1 MVLQAIKQID
11 IYGIPVGVNFK
22 NQQIYKTLLGALITV
37 LITIIFVLQ
46 CYFSGQNLF
55 QRNDPQVITSE
66 QYVRNPER
74 MNIDNKQQTIMM
86 GLQLDLTNTIYDPS
100 IIQVTAQQAIKN
112 TTFNQTSQT
121 NQTSFYL
128 LPLKIRPCELKDV
141 QNDEVSSFFKNLP
154 LNKLFCFDDNQEIYI
169 EGDYSGDIY
178 SRIDVYFNQC
188 ANSTAVDSVICKP
201 QEVID
206 KSLQNFS
213 FLVYMIDKIL
223 DPRQFDQPFDYHG
236 VNIITQA
243 SNKQSIQYTTYFE
256 NYYIESDIGLVNQ
269 DINLKRDFILAGTD
283 TNIVYNTPNLV
294 LQFTMRPQK
303 NKQLMMQRKYTKITD
318 LIAQLSGTLKLLTIV
333 GFLLSYPFAKMNLRR
348 EMIDSIFDYEEL
360 ESYKNSQSI
369 QQESKS
375 LQGQKQIDHNSIN
388 FQQHYENRKD
398 VENQNIQF
406 SNNVQESNQTEQFNC
421 NKSFMEN
428 LSPKAFISQNKSV
441 SLNQMPK
448 NITSSSNQQSNQIF
462 SQSLNTQNQKKSEY
476 LSNNQQKML
485 DNQQNKVLS
494 ENQSLNNKKSKLE
507 ISIFQKIQM
516 LLNPVKNLA
525 RFNLTDYIKYYC
537 CCFSK
542 RKSLINEGMKKLETR
557 LDIQNIFHQLQE
569 IEKLKRIILDEDQ
582 IKLFEV
588 LPRPV
593 LRKSQSEAQ
602 KHYGNSYFDLKAKP
616 DEEKVDEA
624 YNSLMKIVKRQKKS
638 QRDLQLIQLLDEN
651 IYLNLQNK
659 GLLKRKNQSDENSLG
674 QYSAK
679 DEIIE
684 SNSIN
689 QEIQESDIQ
698 TQEQCINQE
707 QEVVISPFRI
717 VFAEEGTIKSDKY
730 FKFKKKNIKNS

>member
-406 SNNVQESNQTEQFNC
+406 SNNVQESNQTE
-421 NKSFMEN
+421 
-428 LSPKAFISQNKSV
+428 
-441 SLNQMPK
+441 
-448 NITSSSNQQSNQIF
+448 
-462 SQSLNTQNQKKSEY
+462 
-476 LSNNQQKML
+476 
-485 DNQQNKVLS
+485 
-494 ENQSLNNKKSKLE
+494 
-507 ISIFQKIQM
+507 
-516 LLNPVKNLA
+516 
-525 RFNLTDYIKYYC
+525 
-537 CCFSK
+537 
-542 RKSLINEGMKKLETR
+542 
-557 LDIQNIFHQLQE
+557 
-569 IEKLKRIILDEDQ
+569 
-582 IKLFEV
+582 
-588 LPRPV
+588 PV